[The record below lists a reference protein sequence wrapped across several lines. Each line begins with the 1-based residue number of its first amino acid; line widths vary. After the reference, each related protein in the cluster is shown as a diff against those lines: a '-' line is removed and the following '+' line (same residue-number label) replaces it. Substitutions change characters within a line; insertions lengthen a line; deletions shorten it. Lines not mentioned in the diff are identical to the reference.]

1 MSEVD
6 ALAKDAQEKFM
17 TYDFHNPA
25 VRIMN
30 FIKDE
35 FASNYLEIV
44 KRRAYNND
52 ENVKFSEKERNGAV
66 QTLRN
71 VLKTILEITYPIE
84 PAMNYYI
91 YKELFGKEIQK
102 QAWPKS
108 GKEASEIVSEELME
122 FNSAIWKAKKD
133 NGLSL
138 KDGVKSVIAPKSL
151 AKAEKELKAMHGIEE
166 ISFSGK
172 ETKVTV
178 K

>member
-1 MSEVD
+1 
-6 ALAKDAQEKFM
+6 M
-17 TYDFHNPA
+17 TYDFHNPV

-52 ENVKFSEKERNGAV
+52 ENTKFSDAQRNGAV
-66 QTLRN
+66 KTLRA
-71 VLKTILEITYPIE
+71 VLATILEITYPVE

-91 YKELFGKEIQK
+91 YKELFGREIQK
-102 QAWPKS
+102 QSWPEN
-108 GKEASEIVSEELME
+108 GKEKSEIVGEELME

-138 KDGVKSVIAPKSL
+138 KDGVAKVIAPKSL
-151 AKAEKELKAMHGIEE
+151 TKAEKELKAMHGISE
-166 ISFSGK
+166 ISFEGK